1 MFVKLCVRMCKH
13 ELTLLFVKY
22 FYKFIIYSKI

>member
-13 ELTLLFVKY
+13 ELLFVKY